1 MILGKLKKLQ
11 GLEDGWNL
19 HITELGKRLAGI
31 AVVSE
36 VQRYV
41 CVYLCYV
48 CVCERGVGGWERGR
62 ERERDFSLGELETGG
77 GAGEKWWGKR
87 GP

>member
-1 MILGKLKKLQ
+1 M
-11 GLEDGWNL
+11 
-19 HITELGKRLAGI
+19 
-31 AVVSE
+31 
-36 VQRYV
+36 
-41 CVYLCYV
+41 CVFVYICM
-48 CVCERGVGGWERGR
+48 CERGVVGWERGR